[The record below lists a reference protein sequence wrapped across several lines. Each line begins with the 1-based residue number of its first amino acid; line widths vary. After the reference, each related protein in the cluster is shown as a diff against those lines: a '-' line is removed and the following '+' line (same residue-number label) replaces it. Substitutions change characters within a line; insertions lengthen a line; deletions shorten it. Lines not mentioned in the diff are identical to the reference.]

1 MRQNWFVGFSREIT
15 VFVSVS
21 QPLSEETP
29 TDPLEGMTSRDDS
42 SRVCHDL
49 EEPGVPDSSSGNSRV
64 LQEYT
69 SQRSSREKQFRKFDS
84 RIICALPCPVEIHS
98 TSQLLQRRRRRGVCL
113 PSTSG
118 TAERVHKHTQGK
130 GRRLLLS
137 PLVSLTL
144 FTTIFILEYNPH
156 NYMAGH
162 I

>member
-1 MRQNWFVGFSREIT
+1 M
-15 VFVSVS
+15 SVS

-29 TDPLEGMTSRDDS
+29 TDLLEGMTSRDDS

-84 RIICALPCPVEIHS
+84 RIISALPCPAEFRS

>member
-1 MRQNWFVGFSREIT
+1 MT
-15 VFVSVS
+15 
-21 QPLSEETP
+21 L
-29 TDPLEGMTSRDDS
+29 TDTNSMS
-42 SRVCHDL
+42 SRQTKDNY
-49 EEPGVPDSSSGNSRV
+49 PGLAGDF
-64 LQEYT
+64 LQVTVE
-69 SQRSSREKQFRKFDS
+69 FR
-84 RIICALPCPVEIHS
+84 S

-144 FTTIFILEYNPH
+144 FTTISFFCYLFEYNPH
-156 NYMAGH
+156 NFMAGH